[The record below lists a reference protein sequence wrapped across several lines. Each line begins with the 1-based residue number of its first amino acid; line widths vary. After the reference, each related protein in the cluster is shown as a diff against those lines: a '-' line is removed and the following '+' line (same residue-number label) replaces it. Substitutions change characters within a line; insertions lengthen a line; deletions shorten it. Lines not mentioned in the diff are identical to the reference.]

1 MRDRP
6 KIPLNHEKLS
16 EKLEPAIRVP
26 SFSNSWQIIAYSGHA
41 RAYSFFTRKIGGRH
55 DFTYYILCILIIL
68 HKKEGVSNM
77 KFAFPEQNQ

>member
-1 MRDRP
+1 MRF
-6 KIPLNHEKLS
+6 E
-16 EKLEPAIRVP
+16 
-26 SFSNSWQIIAYSGHA
+26 IIAYSWHA
-41 RAYSFFTRKIGGRH
+41 GANSFFTRKIGDRH